1 MNDTY
6 ITLEYAQKC
15 TENNTNI
22 KRVLE
27 QVEAHIRSEAHR
39 GEVEVDFYFTDK
51 PVKVTVGYEQ
61 IVCGCPIS
69 AEIVVSNTLIEQG
82 FIAYRHNHKGEDCL
96 RVTWYPKVESE
107 WN

>member
-1 MNDTY
+1 MKADYVNVEDAKRY
-6 ITLEYAQKC
+6 
-15 TENNTNI
+15 TEGNTAI
-22 KRVLE
+22 SRVLE
-27 QVEAHIRSEAHR
+27 QVGAHIVNEAHHGA
-39 GEVEVDFYFTDK
+39 VEVDFYFTDK

-82 FIAYRHNHKGEDCL
+82 FIAYRHNHKGKDCL